1 MSDKADIRISP
12 IPRFTMQYER
22 INPVI
27 KVSHRHHISLITPYE
42 NRIKKAFAGH
52 RLCVTPGHVVAKNN
66 CQKKFLLTVCCMQ
79 W

>member
-27 KVSHRHHISLITPYE
+27 KVSHRHHISL
-42 NRIKKAFAGH
+42 K
-52 RLCVTPGHVVAKNN
+52 RLQDTDSVTPGHVVAKNN
-66 CQKKFLLTVCCMQ
+66 CQKKIY
-79 W
+79 

>member
-1 MSDKADIRISP
+1 MSDKADIGISP

-27 KVSHRHHISLITPYE
+27 KVSHRHHISLIKPQKT
-42 NRIKKAFAGH
+42 FAGH
-52 RLCVTPGHVVAKNN
+52 RLCVTPGHVVAKKNN
-66 CQKKFLLTVCCMQ
+66 CKKEKKKKILTVCCMQ

>member
-66 CQKKFLLTVCCMQ
+66 CQKKIY
-79 W
+79 